1 MRAGAAGMVSYPSFA
16 PGGQAVYA
24 LANTTLCSVAHGRS
38 PPRSDN
44 GPVPAIYDQL
54 EDALTSITHQLRTAI
69 EADVRRRPPRPR
81 ASAWAREVW
90 AELGS
95 VLIDTLGL
103 TATIEWHAR
112 QFQKC
117 TGILYDLTVNHAA
130 AFDLPEDYAAV
141 IFDVYNEALSNVAR
155 HAGASRVAIAL
166 TITPHEVTMAVKDN
180 GIGLGAQAAAASAGG
195 LAAIRARAQTYK
207 GSCQIA
213 GARNAGTTVTVS
225 LPLP

>member
-1 MRAGAAGMVSYPSFA
+1 M
-16 PGGQAVYA
+16 
-24 LANTTLCSVAHGRS
+24 
-38 PPRSDN
+38 
-44 GPVPAIYDQL
+44 YDQL
-54 EDALTSITHQLRTAI
+54 EDALTSITRQLRTAI
-69 EADVRRRPPRPR
+69 EADARSQPRSPR
-81 ASAWAREVW
+81 ASGWARQVW

-95 VLIDTLGL
+95 VLIETLGL

-117 TGILYDLTVNHAA
+117 TGVLYELTVNHAA
-130 AFDLPEDYAAV
+130 ALDLPEDYAAA

-166 TITPHEVTMAVKDN
+166 TITPHEVTVAVRDN
-180 GIGLGAQAAAASAGG
+180 GIGLGAAGQTAGAGG

-207 GSCQIA
+207 GSCEVA
-213 GARNAGTTVTVS
+213 GVRNAGTTVTVS

>member
-1 MRAGAAGMVSYPSFA
+1 M
-16 PGGQAVYA
+16 
-24 LANTTLCSVAHGRS
+24 
-38 PPRSDN
+38 
-44 GPVPAIYDQL
+44 YDQL

-130 AFDLPEDYAAV
+130 AFDLPEDYAAA

-180 GIGLGAQAAAASAGG
+180 GIGLRAEPAGGAGG
-195 LAAIRARAQTYK
+195 LAAIRSRAQTYK
-207 GSCQIA
+207 GSCQV
-213 GARNAGTTVTVS
+213 GGTRNAGTTVTIS
-225 LPLP
+225 LPLPSGLP

>member
-1 MRAGAAGMVSYPSFA
+1 MFA
-16 PGGQAVYA
+16 TARKGPLPG
-24 LANTTLCSVAHGRS
+24 
-38 PPRSDN
+38 PDN
-44 GPVPAIYDQL
+44 GADTNPRKGTVRKHPARAMYDQL
-54 EDALTSITHQLRTAI
+54 EDALTSITMRLRSAI
-69 EADVRRRPPRPR
+69 EADAQR
-81 ASAWAREVW
+81 ANRWARKTS

-117 TGILYDLTVNHAA
+117 TGVLYELTVNHAA
-130 AFDLPEDYAAV
+130 AFDLPEDHAAA

-155 HAGASRVAIAL
+155 HAGATRVSIAL

-180 GIGLGAQAAAASAGG
+180 GIGLRAEAAAGGAGG

-207 GSCQIA
+207 GSCA
-213 GARNAGTTVTVS
+213 VVGARNAGTTVTVS

>member
-1 MRAGAAGMVSYPSFA
+1 M
-16 PGGQAVYA
+16 
-24 LANTTLCSVAHGRS
+24 
-38 PPRSDN
+38 
-44 GPVPAIYDQL
+44 YDQL
-54 EDALTSITHQLRTAI
+54 EDALTSITRQLRTAI
-69 EADVRRRPPRPR
+69 EADVRMRPPRAR
-81 ASAWAREVW
+81 ASGWARQVW

-117 TGILYDLTVNHAA
+117 TGVLYELTVNHAA
-130 AFDLPEDYAAV
+130 AFDLPEDHAAA

-155 HAGASRVAIAL
+155 HAGATRVSIAL

-180 GIGLGAQAAAASAGG
+180 GIGLRAEAAAGGAGG

-207 GSCQIA
+207 GSCA
-213 GARNAGTTVTVS
+213 VVGARNAGTTVTVS
-225 LPLP
+225 LPLT